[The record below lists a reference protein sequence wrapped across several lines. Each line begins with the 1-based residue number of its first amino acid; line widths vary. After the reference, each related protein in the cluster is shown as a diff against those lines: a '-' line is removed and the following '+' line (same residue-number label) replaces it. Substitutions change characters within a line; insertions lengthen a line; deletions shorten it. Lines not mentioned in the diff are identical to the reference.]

1 MGCAHLNEH
10 FLSPNT
16 NDPNKII
23 WPTKKM
29 KKNQLK
35 YKIHAIKHVIV
46 EPPLCDKGDITHI
59 DFYKR
64 HLFVFREKN

>member
-1 MGCAHLNEH
+1 MA
-10 FLSPNT
+10 
-16 NDPNKII
+16 D
-23 WPTKKM
+23 
-29 KKNQLK
+29 KKNEEDHDQLK